1 MLRNMR
7 SVLTIEPET
16 HDRLKAIAKS
26 NGMTLKQA
34 VSAIFNF
41 TLPRVEAGEL
51 KITTQEPRIEEAQ
64 PEEATR

>member
-7 SVLTIEPET
+7 SVLAIEPET
-16 HDRLKAIAKS
+16 HDRIKAIAKS

-41 TLPRVEAGEL
+41 TLPKVEAGEFR
-51 KITTQEPRIEEAQ
+51 IRNQEPTIEVDK
-64 PEEATR
+64 PEEVGA